1 MEKLKEALK
10 NCKTNKQAY
19 AAIKKAGYRIH
30 QDKTAESGY
39 FNIYLDEITRI
50 YKARDGYKLQKWQR
64 VKIQYSGIPTFFNN
78 PSYF

>member
-19 AAIKKAGYRIH
+19 EAIKKAGYSIH
-30 QDKTAESGY
+30 QDKTSKSGY
-39 FNIYLDEITRI
+39 FNIWLDELTRI
-50 YKARDGYKLQKWQR
+50 YKARDGYQLQTWQR
-64 VKIQYSGIPTFFNN
+64 VKMQYSGIPTFFSN